1 MGRLTAVAIRSLRH
15 DPAKGNRPVRFPD
28 GEGLYLQIA
37 QGGTKSWLFRYTLQG
52 KAREMGLGPLGEA
65 PDGTSLAEAR
75 KRAAASRALLSDGI
89 DPLTERMRVRR
100 QRDDDQAASE
110 AARARTFRSV
120 ATACIEAEEPGWKN
134 ARTALLWKSSLER
147 HAYPVLGDLPVS
159 QIDRALV
166 KKAIEPVWGS
176 APSIG
181 RKVLRR
187 IAAVLRYAAAHGW
200 RVNDD
205 PADARMLRYAGL
217 PALPGG
223 KKHPS
228 LPWGKTPAFMA
239 ELKKIEG
246 QSALVLQ
253 AIILTALRSGEVRKL
268 RWSYLSFDGTPTLT
282 VPGEEMKGK
291 KSAEVLPHRVPLAA
305 PTLDVLAKA
314 SGHAVGYR
322 VSAEELPSL
331 LDGLGNALIFPSQKR
346 GVPLSDMAVSMVIRR
361 MNAGRPESQIP
372 RWRDADGRP
381 AVPHGFRATFSTWVD
396 DTCPHEREAA
406 ERALAHE
413 IANKVSGA
421 YRRSDLFD
429 RRLPLMSAWAD
440 HCTSGSAAG

>member
-1 MGRLTAVAIRSLRH
+1 MGRLTAVTIKSLRH
-15 DPAKGNRPVRFPD
+15 DPAKGSRPVRFPD

-37 QGGTKSWLFRYTLQG
+37 QGGSKSWLFRYTLQG
-52 KAREMGLGPLGEA
+52 KAREMGLGALGDA

-75 KRAAASRALLSDGI
+75 RRAAASRALLSDGI
-89 DPLTERMRVRR
+89 DPLNERVRVRR

-120 ATACIEAEEPGWKN
+120 AMACIEAEAPGWKN
-134 ARTALLWKSSLER
+134 VRTALLWKSSLER

-166 KKAIEPVWGS
+166 KKAIEAVWSS

-200 RVNDD
+200 RANDN

-223 KKHPS
+223 KNYPS
-228 LPWGKTPAFMA
+228 LPWMKTAAFMA
-239 ELKKIEG
+239 KLKTMEG

-305 PTLDVLAKA
+305 ATIEVLAKA
-314 SGHAVGYR
+314 CGHAVGYR
-322 VSAEELPSL
+322 VPAEGLPGL
-331 LDGLGNALIFPSQKR
+331 LDDLGSALIFPSQKR
-346 GVPLSDMAVSMVIRR
+346 GVPLSDMAVSMVVRR
-361 MNAGRPESQIP
+361 MNADRPEGQIAP
-372 RWRDADGRP
+372 WRDADGRP

-396 DTCPHEREAA
+396 DTCPQEREAA

-429 RRLPLMSAWAD
+429 RRIPLMSAWAD
-440 HCTSGSAAG
+440 HCSNEAG